1 MADIVRLA
9 QVFYDR
15 ANGDALLTAAL
26 KTHHNALV
34 DAIMA
39 GTTTGTIVTAG
50 KNGASYTTRID
61 TTTTDRMNAMDLAIK
76 GLASGVRPGRTHHA
90 RFY

>member
-1 MADIVRLA
+1 
-9 QVFYDR
+9 
-15 ANGDALLTAAL
+15 
-26 KTHHNALV
+26 
-34 DAIMA
+34 
-39 GTTTGTIVTAG
+39 VTAG

-76 GLASGVRPGRTHHA
+76 GLNNGVRPGRTYHA